1 MRVGLPTLLLVAAAL
16 PVRSQVTVTMPD
28 PYAPGRPPGQQP
40 PADYGPS
47 RVVELDHLV
56 FAPESYQRSNV
67 IVQGRL
73 APAVTPEYLNLTEG
87 GSATVLLIP
96 GHGIAVAELQRLL
109 GARVEVQGIVRL
121 LRKKVYVRGVDL
133 DLIEDP
139 GLPVLPEA
147 SSMLPRLSITALSL
161 DERESRDT
169 RKAETAGAMV
179 HEIREDPARYAG
191 KKVTIRGQFRGR
203 NLFGD
208 LPAGSQRSREDW
220 VLKDGAQALWVMG
233 KAPRGKGFSLDLDYR
248 GDAVRWLEVA
258 GRAEVANGIVYLRAS
273 KVALASP
280 PALEAEEAPN

>member
-1 MRVGLPTLLLVAAAL
+1 
-16 PVRSQVTVTMPD
+16 
-28 PYAPGRPPGQQP
+28 
-40 PADYGPS
+40 
-47 RVVELDHLV
+47 
-56 FAPESYQRSNV
+56 
-67 IVQGRL
+67 
-73 APAVTPEYLNLTEG
+73 
-87 GSATVLLIP
+87 
-96 GHGIAVAELQRLL
+96 
-109 GARVEVQGIVRL
+109 
-121 LRKKVYVRGVDL
+121 
-133 DLIEDP
+133 
-139 GLPVLPEA
+139 
-147 SSMLPRLSITALSL
+147 MLPRLSITALSL